1 MDNDDIL
8 KTSIQTNNKKETTNK
23 LRVKK
28 SRTAEGWPK
37 WPCLVLII
45 VIEKNTVGL
54 IHIFCSHTFIIMEDT
69 LNKNK
74 KKKKEEDTL
83 NG

>member
-8 KTSIQTNNKKETTNK
+8 KTSIQTNNKKENNK
-23 LRVKK
+23 QTAVKK

-45 VIEKNTVGL
+45 VIEKKYSRPNPYILLPYFYYYGR
-54 IHIFCSHTFIIMEDT
+54 HI
-69 LNKNK
+69 
-74 KKKKEEDTL
+74 
-83 NG
+83 